1 MYTYL
6 QQPQLRVVIHPTQVV
21 EKKWKLRARFSL
33 TKENRVH
40 QTKILTKID
49 KTRTKKS
56 RY

>member
-6 QQPQLRVVIHPTQVV
+6 QQPQPRVVIHPTQVV
-21 EKKWKLRARFSL
+21 EKKWKLRVRFGL

-49 KTRTKKS
+49 KIITKNS